1 MRLALL
7 ALSAAAASLPAIAS
21 AAPVPHGSPVVITC
35 TGPVVA
41 QGHRI
46 ATENDL
52 KSGKNPGACFGRMNF
67 PGDGAAYLAVSVP
80 SPRCPRGVAMDVY
93 GQATAGN
100 WGSYFETP
108 VCGSTISI
116 GPNNQWGADMLTI
129 DGRHYDQRGQYY
141 VLVD

>member
-1 MRLALL
+1 MRLAPL
-7 ALSAAAASLPAIAS
+7 ALSAVAASLAVIAQ
-21 AAPVPHGSPVVITC
+21 AAPVPHVIPIVINC

-46 ATENDL
+46 ARENGL
-52 KSGKNPGACFGRMNF
+52 KSGQDSKACFGRMHF

-80 SPRCPRGVAMDVY
+80 SPRCPRGTALDVY
-93 GQATAGN
+93 GQANSGN

-116 GPNNQWGADMLTI
+116 GPKNQWGADMLTI
-129 DGRHYDQRGQYY
+129 DGRHYDQRGGHY
-141 VLVD
+141 VLVN